1 MNVISYYEGISGLK
15 FSKESEDILE
25 LWENSW
31 KNHGWNTIMLNKSHA
46 KASQLYSVIDNSNA
60 NFYKSTPSFMQEYH
74 KSCYSRLLAYCEFVR
89 QHGPTLYA
97 DYDVLNYGFH
107 PDVLKLTDE
116 NSYFLFDRSTV
127 YLGLR
132 GVESIEKAIID
143 FDKEVVPTNCRGG
156 FTNDMSVITR
166 HSSEFNIKTDDN
178 NNKYSSR
185 ININLTNNTP
195 LVHFDGGILQKGRFR
210 KLKYTRLDIINEYNE
225 KHKRFI

>member
-1 MNVISYYEGISGLK
+1 M
-15 FSKESEDILE
+15 
-25 LWENSW
+25 
-31 KNHGWNTIMLNKSHA
+31 
-46 KASQLYSVIDNSNA
+46 
-60 NFYKSTPSFMQEYH
+60 
-74 KSCYSRLLAYCEFVR
+74 
-89 QHGPTLYA
+89 
-97 DYDVLNYGFH
+97 
-107 PDVLKLTDE
+107 LKLTDE